1 VTSPVVTQNLA
12 LPARAI
18 PWTRGN
24 GEMMLRI
31 VGDAEPILRGH
42 LNELAD
48 VTIVRSN
55 GDEYLTFR
63 GITRGYVSQG
73 KMYIIIYFPRRLA
86 PMWETILKESGD
98 DGVPIIIRLLGVKKP
113 SRRIKEGRRGGG
125 V

>member
-1 VTSPVVTQNLA
+1 VTSPLVTPNLA

-18 PWTRGN
+18 PWTRRT

-31 VGDAEPILRGH
+31 VGDSEPILRGH

-63 GITRGYVSQG
+63 GIIRGYVSQG

-86 PMWETILKESGD
+86 PMWGTILKESGD
-98 DGVPIIIRLLGVKKP
+98 DGVPIILRLLGVRKP
-113 SRRIKEGRRGGG
+113 TRKRGGG
-125 V
+125 DG